1 MFIDPEAQLR
11 IKLFY
16 YVNKYKQQLYKNVDS
31 IVDDSSKENKN
42 QYCDQLVA
50 TNEKLKNMKDIVG
63 NKVVSLDSFRKK
75 I

>member
-16 YVNKYKQQLYKNVDS
+16 YVNKYKQQLYKNVDG
-31 IVDDSSKENKN
+31 IVEDSNKENKN

-50 TNEKLKNMKDIVG
+50 TNEKLKI
-63 NKVVSLDSFRKK
+63 
-75 I
+75 